1 MPKTV
6 ADYEDAVRRITR
18 SDVPDDATTEAEVRA
33 ALAASE
39 SPQVTREIAG
49 EIADSIVTEER
60 VIEAI
65 ESTGELPSESEIG
78 SIADVSDDY
87 DLGGRVEQVSQ
98 EVGDR
103 IATVEEVDR
112 AVSER
117 RESSSGPTFR
127 EEVETAVSEVGSNQ
141 EFVGQSE
148 GEVAERK
155 AREVGAPAE
164 TNFRREAAQTVTQSE
179 QVTPSEVVDGT
190 GAKTP
195 VQVIRDES
203 GEAVAA
209 TGGPGGDVS
218 QQVAQEIGAEYMSTE
233 EVVDEM
239 STAGTGGR
247 VDLTL
252 RGRKIGEVDV

>member
-33 ALAASE
+33 ALSASD
-39 SPQVTREIAG
+39 SPQVTAEIAS
-49 EIADSIVTEER
+49 EISESIVTEER

-78 SIADVSDDY
+78 AIANVSDDY
-87 DLGGRVEQVSQ
+87 DLSGRIAEVTEAVDGRV
-98 EVGDR
+98 
-103 IATVEEVDR
+103 ATVEEVDR

-127 EEVETAVSEVGSNQ
+127 EEVETAVSEVGRDQ
-141 EFVGQSE
+141 EFVGASE
-148 GEVAERK
+148 EQVADEQAQRI
-155 AREVGAPAE
+155 GAPPE
-164 TNFRREAAQTVTQSE
+164 TSFRREATQTVAQSE
-179 QVTPSEVVDGT
+179 QVTPSEVVDDT

-203 GEAVAA
+203 GETVAA
-209 TGGPGGDVS
+209 TGGPGGEVS
-218 QQVAQEIGAEYMSTE
+218 RQVADEVGAEYMSTE

-239 STAGTGGR
+239 STAGTGDS